1 MSLDVHL
8 NGEEYEAVETCHY
21 CGESRS
27 VLISDEFYWANIT
40 HNLGVMA
47 RKAGIYEALWRPDE
61 NGFTKASE
69 IIQVLESGIEDMK
82 KRPDY
87 YRRFDADNGWGTY
100 RDFVPWLEK
109 YLEACKEYPEA
120 YIRVSR

>member
-1 MSLDVHL
+1 MSLNVCL
-8 NGEEYEAVETCHY
+8 NGEEYEVLETCHC

-47 RKAGIYEALWRPDE
+47 GKAGIYEAVWRPDG
-61 NGFTKASE
+61 NGFTKAGE
-69 IIQVLESGIEDMK
+69 IIQVLESGLEDMK

-87 YRRFDADNGWGTY
+87 YRQFDASNGWGTY

-120 YIRVSR
+120 CIRVSR